1 MKVRMLLFAG
11 CLLMAAPTPFT
22 SAESIA
28 VVGGRV
34 VVGDGTVFDPGVV
47 VIEGERIVSVGSDIR
62 IPDDVREIDA
72 KDAWIW
78 PGMIDPYT
86 TLGLVEVSADRM
98 TDDRNESTE
107 KITPQLRASDAI
119 AADSAL
125 VAVAR
130 NGGITTVL
138 VSPGTSNPINGQA
151 VVINLEGR
159 TVDDMVLKNPAAQ
172 VFSFGS
178 NAKRKDAYPSARM
191 GIVAVIRQA
200 LYDAQHFLD
209 QQREADEQN
218 PEKAKA
224 GSQKCGSLCME
235 ALAGVLEG
243 RVPVIAEASEAQE
256 IRAALSVAEEFNLQM
271 ILLNPDNA
279 WKLLDEVKVSGVPVL
294 LGGTFGVPMFGESYD
309 RYFRLA
315 ADLWKAEIPFAFTSA
330 SAHGVR
336 TLPTQAAKSVAY
348 GLPEEVAVRAL
359 TQVPAQILGIDQDLG
374 TLSPGK
380 IANLAVWNGNPLQA
394 TSKVEVLIIGG
405 REVPLRSRQEE
416 LRDRFSELK

>member
-11 CLLMAAPTPFT
+11 CLLIAAPTPFT
-22 SAESIA
+22 FAESIA

-159 TVDDMVLKNPAAQ
+159 TVDDMVLKNPAGQ
-172 VFSFGS
+172 VFSFSS
-178 NAKRKDAYPSARM
+178 NAKRKDAYPSTRM

-218 PEKAKA
+218 PEKAKV

-235 ALAGVLEG
+235 ALAGV
-243 RVPVIAEASEAQE
+243 
-256 IRAALSVAEEFNLQM
+256 
-271 ILLNPDNA
+271 
-279 WKLLDEVKVSGVPVL
+279 
-294 LGGTFGVPMFGESYD
+294 
-309 RYFRLA
+309 
-315 ADLWKAEIPFAFTSA
+315 LWKAEIPFAFTSA

-348 GLPEEVAVRAL
+348 GLPEEVAVSAL

-374 TLSPGK
+374 TLTPGK

-394 TSKVEVLIIGG
+394 ASKVEVLIIGG
-405 REVPLRSRQEE
+405 REVPLHSRQEE
-416 LRDRFSELK
+416 LRDRFSELN